1 MAAKTRCWTMSHLLF
16 FLLFCLPFFLC
27 RSEMKRKVNE
37 GLKKEHQSLKNKA
50 EEERHLKEERNRMA
64 IEAFEN
70 WLVSPSSHLFLRLI
84 FYKFKSYSPF
94 LLVFYLCIFY
104 IFHQTRKC
112 LERETTKRN
121 ANPPW
126 SPPSKTIS
134 YRK

>member
-1 MAAKTRCWTMSHLLF
+1 MLDNVSFIVFYYYFVF
-16 FLLFCLPFFLC
+16 FPSFCR

-37 GLKKEHQSLKNKA
+37 ILKKEHQSLKNKV
-50 EEERHLKEERNRMA
+50 EDERHLKEERNKMA

-70 WLVSPSSHLFLRLI
+70 WLVSPPSQLYLRLI
-84 FYKFKSYSPF
+84 FHKFKSYF
-94 LLVFYLCIFY
+94 LFPLVFDSFIFY
-104 IFHQTRKC
+104 IFHQTRTY

-134 YRK
+134 NRK